1 MTPSTH
7 PGDALSRREKLV
19 YVILLGSLTALGPF
33 TIDLY
38 LPAFPALKEDL
49 DVSAA
54 AIQFTLTGT
63 TIGFALGQ
71 LVVGPLSDKVG
82 RKRPLIIATSL
93 HIAASLGAALSQDI
107 NMLLVF
113 RVLQGVGAAGG
124 SVVAMAMVRDLFGG
138 YSMVRIL
145 SYMALIQG
153 LAPILAPV
161 IGSQLL
167 LVVDWPGIF
176 WFLAAYGLVVV
187 IAASLFIIETLPLE
201 RRQGSGT
208 TALQRYGAVFSDRVY
223 VGMLLIGGLNF
234 AALFSY
240 LSASPFLFQGLYG
253 FSPQGYG
260 LLFAVNSLGVVTGV
274 QLSARLVRRIGPA
287 WVIAIS
293 TSSMLVMSL
302 LIVAFDRLGFGF
314 WGLAIPLWLYIMS
327 AGLTFPSVQVL
338 ALSNHRR
345 QAGTAASVLGAC
357 SFGAAGLISP
367 IVGSL
372 GVDTAAPMGL
382 VMAACIA
389 GAVVVLWTVVRPRSV
404 PALQ

>member
-49 DVSAA
+49 GVSAA

-63 TIGFALGQ
+63 TVGFALGQ

-82 RKRPLIIATSL
+82 RKRPLIVATSL
-93 HIAASLGAALSQDI
+93 HIVASLGAALSQDI
-107 NMLLVF
+107 NMLLLF

-176 WFLAAYGLVVV
+176 WFLASYGLVVV

-208 TALQRYGAVFSDRVY
+208 TALQRYGAVFSDRVF

>member
-63 TIGFALGQ
+63 TVGFALGQ

-82 RKRPLIIATSL
+82 RKRPLIVATSL
-93 HIAASLGAALSQDI
+93 HIVASLGAALSQDI
-107 NMLLVF
+107 NMLLLF

-176 WFLAAYGLVVV
+176 WFLASYGLVVV

-208 TALQRYGAVFSDRVY
+208 TALQRYGAVFSDRVF